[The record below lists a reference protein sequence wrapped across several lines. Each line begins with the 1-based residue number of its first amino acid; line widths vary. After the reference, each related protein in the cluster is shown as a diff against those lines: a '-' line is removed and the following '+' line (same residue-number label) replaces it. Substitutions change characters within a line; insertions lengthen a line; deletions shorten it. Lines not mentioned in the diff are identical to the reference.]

1 MQESRSN
8 LLDEECGTKQKY
20 PEGESCQMKVLLASK
35 IVLDVVFVV
44 WGMYPKRYYNNLLSS
59 S

>member
-20 PEGESCQMKVLLASK
+20 PEGESCQLRVLLASK
-35 IVLDVVFVV
+35 TVLDVVFVD
-44 WGMYPKRYYNNLLSS
+44 
-59 S
+59 